1 MYGDLATIYKRE
13 QAVYKD
19 WYTYNTINVA
29 IVGNH
34 SMTARI
40 LKQAIE
46 VQNTSIFTFEEVDN
60 LLATF
65 EQPMKTWA
73 SCPVKVR
80 ENHINRWKNVDI
92 RKFDFY
98 IVCDENE
105 MISTRKLDEDE
116 APDGKT
122 AKAYI
127 HRLSV
132 LFKFLDEI
140 KDDLFDRK
148 KATPKTWSQAKFL
161 IFGNAR
167 WTTAGKVV
175 TAALHYLSNDDLN
188 IASIVSEPIYLKHVL
203 RKLS

>member
-1 MYGDLATIYKRE
+1 M
-13 QAVYKD
+13 YKD
-19 WYTYNTINVA
+19 WYTYNTNNVA
-29 IVGNH
+29 IVGKH

-73 SCPVKVR
+73 SRPAKVR
-80 ENHINRWKNVDI
+80 ENHVKAWKNVDI

-98 IVCDENE
+98 IFC
-105 MISTRKLDEDE
+105 DEDE
-116 APDGKT
+116 SISTKKLDKDEVPDGKT
-122 AKAYI
+122 AKACI
-127 HRLSV
+127 RRLNV

-140 KDDLFDRK
+140 KDDLFDRR
-148 KATPKTWSQAKFL
+148 KASPKTWSQSKFL